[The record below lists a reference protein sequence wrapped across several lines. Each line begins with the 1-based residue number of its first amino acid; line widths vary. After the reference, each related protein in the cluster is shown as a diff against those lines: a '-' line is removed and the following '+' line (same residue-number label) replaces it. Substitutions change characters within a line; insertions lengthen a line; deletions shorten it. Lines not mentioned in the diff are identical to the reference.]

1 MRKTLSLA
9 LTAALLLAACSRQPS
24 LQDRAMTAYNAGDY
38 ATALPLLKQW
48 AADPAARVDG
58 KPPKE
63 VMAYIVDAE
72 LKVGG
77 GKKSAAATPRTGGS
91 LGDAAAAAAAN
102 KLPPIPGT
110 SAPDLQAQAMAVGAA
125 QSGADIP
132 TGADRIPHK
141 PLKPGETLDTSIK
154 GLANF
159 EYDPVAGG
167 PIPAD
172 VMALDGAKVRLRGF
186 MIPFTQAEDITD
198 FALVPSLVSCCF
210 GQPPGVQHVFT
221 CRMPKGRAVQYSVDE
236 ISVEGT
242 LKINVKRE
250 DNYTSSIFELD
261 VTSVKT
267 VE

>member
-1 MRKTLSLA
+1 MLKPVAAVALA
-9 LTAALLLAACSRQPS
+9 TALLLTACGRQPS
-24 LQDRAMTAYNAGDY
+24 VQERAMAAYKAGDY

-48 AADPAARVDG
+48 AADPSVRVDG

-72 LKVGG
+72 LKVKGPQPLP
-77 GKKSAAATPRTGGS
+77 SAVATPSAPRLPDDAS
-91 LGDAAAAAAAN
+91 LT

-125 QSGADIP
+125 QSGADIA

-141 PLKPGETLDTSIK
+141 PLKAGEVLDTSIK

-159 EYDPVAGG
+159 EYDASAGG

-172 VMALDGAKVRLRGF
+172 VMALNGAHVRLKGF
-186 MIPFTQAEDITD
+186 MIPMTQAEDITD

-242 LKINVKRE
+242 LKINIQR
-250 DNYTSSIFELD
+250 DQNYTSSIFELD
-261 VTSVKT
+261 VSSVKT